1 MLPPLG
7 FGTLPAWVACDNIA
21 PRAEFWLALSDREE
35 IMRKTIIAATLLAAG
50 LAGTACAD
58 PVRLRIGW
66 AQVPTQITPLVA
78 ELAKRHPEI
87 FPNLNRSYTYEPM
100 RFQGSPP
107 QIQAFAASEIEV
119 AAFGPSALAL
129 AVTNA
134 HLDPRVVADIA
145 QDGSSHGYYSTWWA
159 VRKDSPIKSLADMK
173 GHTAI
178 VNAKGASTDMFL
190 RGTLR
195 KYGIADN
202 DFTEIEADFTNML
215 PMLEAGKGDI
225 APVMAQFNHDFRATD
240 RYRVLF
246 TTTDA
251 VGGDDEVLFWAMRA
265 DFIAAHRPAIVDMLT
280 DHMAAVRWFLDPA
293 NREEAL
299 ALTHDFTK
307 QSLQALDYVFT
318 KDDVYRAPD
327 LTPLIEPIQRDIDTA
342 VSMKMLPASIDV
354 SKHVDLSMIEE
365 AKKRFPPK

>member
-1 MLPPLG
+1 MKI
-7 FGTLPAWVACDNIA
+7 TTIA
-21 PRAEFWLALSDREE
+21 V
-35 IMRKTIIAATLLAAG
+35 ATLLAAG
-50 LAGTACAD
+50 FAASANAD

-78 ELAKRHPEI
+78 ELAKTHPQL
-87 FPNLNRSYTYEPM
+87 FPNLNRTYTYEPV

-107 QIQAFAASEIEV
+107 QIQAFAAGEIEV

-145 QDGSSHGYYSTWWA
+145 QDGGSKGYYTTWWA
-159 VRKDSPIKSLADMK
+159 VRKDSPIKTLADMK

-190 RGTLR
+190 RQTLR
-195 KYGIADN
+195 RNGVADN

-225 APVMAQFNHDFRATD
+225 APVMAQFNHDFQATD

-265 DFIAAHRPAIVDMLT
+265 EFIKAHRPAIVDMLT

-293 NREEAL
+293 NRNEAL

-307 QSLQALDYVFT
+307 QSMQSLDYVFS
-318 KDDVYRAPD
+318 KDDVYRSPD
-327 LTPLIEPIQRDIDTA
+327 LLPLIPPIQRDIDTA
-342 VSMKMLPASIDV
+342 VTMKLLPASIDV
-354 SKHVDLSMIEE
+354 SKYVDLSMVEE

>member
-1 MLPPLG
+1 MMIR
-7 FGTLPAWVACDNIA
+7 TIA
-21 PRAEFWLALSDREE
+21 
-35 IMRKTIIAATLLAAG
+35 LAA
-50 LAGTACAD
+50 LCAAALTTAAAAD

-78 ELAKRHPEI
+78 ELAKTHPQL
-87 FPNLNRSYTYEPM
+87 FPNLNRTYTYEPV

-107 QIQAFAASEIEV
+107 QIQAFAAGEVEV

-145 QDGSSHGYYSTWWA
+145 QDGGSKGYYTTWWA
-159 VRKDSPIKSLADMK
+159 VRKDSPIKTLADMK

-190 RGTLR
+190 RQTLR
-195 KYGIADN
+195 RNGVADS

-225 APVMAQFNHDFRATD
+225 APVMAQFNHDFLATG

-251 VGGDDEVLFWAMRA
+251 VGGDDQVLFWAMRA
-265 DFIAAHRPAIVDMLT
+265 EFIKDHRSAIVDMLT

-293 NREEAL
+293 NRNEAL

-307 QSLQALDYVFT
+307 QSLQALDYSFT
-318 KDDVYRAPD
+318 KDDVYRSPD
-327 LTPLIEPIQRDIDTA
+327 LLPLI
-342 VSMKMLPASIDV
+342 
-354 SKHVDLSMIEE
+354 
-365 AKKRFPPK
+365 PP

>member
-1 MLPPLG
+1 M
-7 FGTLPAWVACDNIA
+7 TIRTIA
-21 PRAEFWLALSDREE
+21 
-35 IMRKTIIAATLLAAG
+35 LAA
-50 LAGTACAD
+50 LCAAALNTAAAAD

-78 ELAKRHPEI
+78 ELAKTHPQL
-87 FPNLNRSYTYEPM
+87 FPNLNRSYTYEPV

-107 QIQAFAASEIEV
+107 QIQAFAAGEVDV

-145 QDGSSHGYYSTWWA
+145 QDGGSKGYYMTWWA

-190 RGTLR
+190 RQTLR
-195 KYGIADN
+195 RNGVGDS
-202 DFTEIEADFTNML
+202 DFTELEADFTNML

-225 APVMAQFNHDFRATD
+225 APVMAQFNHDFQATG
-240 RYRVLF
+240 RYRSLF

-251 VGGDDEVLFWAMRA
+251 VGGDDQVLFWAMRA
-265 DFIAAHRPAIVDMLT
+265 EFIKAHRAAIVDMLT

-293 NREEAL
+293 NRNDAL

-307 QSLQALDYVFT
+307 QSLQAIDYAFT
-318 KDDVYRAPD
+318 KDDVYRSPD
-327 LTPLIEPIQRDIDTA
+327 LLPLIPPIQRDIDTA
-342 VSMKMLPASIDV
+342 VSMKLLPASIDV
-354 SKHVDLSMIEE
+354 SKHVDLSMVEE